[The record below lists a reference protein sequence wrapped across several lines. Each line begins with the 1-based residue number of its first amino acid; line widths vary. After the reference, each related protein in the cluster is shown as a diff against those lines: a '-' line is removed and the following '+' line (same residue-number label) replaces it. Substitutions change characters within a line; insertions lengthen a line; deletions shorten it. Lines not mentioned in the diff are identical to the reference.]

1 MITAPINDK
10 VLTMFKN
17 MAADL
22 MGTSDIGKIIEP
34 QDYDKTDIDDYIFH
48 EDNEKIF
55 FLIKAKT
62 DEYCFTNTAFI
73 HLDGTSAVSKKR
85 TLHRYPYKYH
95 QISRVLLETA
105 GTVDRDVE
113 VKFQLGGT
121 SYSIDIEKSQIDKV
135 RDLYKA
141 LFSIGEACK
150 EIERQTSTLMQT
162 QQAVNTMFS
171 LRELPEQVVLN
182 LPDII
187 CQTTLQVEEN
197 LIKRRKQIENYDF
210 STIFERYIK
219 Q

>member
-1 MITAPINDK
+1 
-10 VLTMFKN
+10 
-17 MAADL
+17 MASDL

-34 QDYDKTDIDDYIFH
+34 KDYDKTDIDDYIFH

-73 HLDGTSAVSKKR
+73 HLDGTSALSKKR
-85 TLHRYPYKYH
+85 TLYRYPYKHH
-95 QISRVLLETA
+95 QITKIMLETA

-113 VKFQLGGT
+113 LKFNLGT
-121 SYSIDIEKSQIDKV
+121 VNYSIDIEKSQIDKV
-135 RDLYKA
+135 RDIYKA

-150 EIERQTSTLMQT
+150 EIDRQLSTLVQT
-162 QQAVNTMFS
+162 QQAVNNMFS
-171 LRELPEQVVLN
+171 LRGLPEQIVLN

-187 CQTTLQVEEN
+187 TQTTLQVEAN
-197 LIKRRKQIENYDF
+197 FTARRKQIENYDF

>member
-1 MITAPINDK
+1 MILTPINDK
-10 VLTMFKN
+10 ALTMFKN

-85 TLHRYPYKYH
+85 TLNRYPYKH
-95 QISRVLLETA
+95 NQISRVLLETA
-105 GTVDRDVE
+105 GTIDRDVE
-113 VKFQLGGT
+113 IKFQLGGA
-121 SYSIDIEKSQIDKV
+121 SYSIDIEKSQIEKV

-150 EIERQTSTLMQT
+150 EIERQMNSLVIT
-162 QQAVNTMFS
+162 QQAVNNMFS
-171 LRELPEQVVLN
+171 LRELSEQVLLN

-187 CQTTLQVEEN
+187 SQTTIQVENKFTE
-197 LIKRRKQIENYDF
+197 RRKQIENYDF
-210 STIFERYIK
+210 SRIFERYLK

>member
-1 MITAPINDK
+1 
-10 VLTMFKN
+10 MFKN
-17 MAADL
+17 IAADL
-22 MGTSDIGKIIEP
+22 MGTSDIGRIIDAK
-34 QDYDKTDIDDYIFH
+34 DYDKTDIDDYIFH
-48 EDNEKIF
+48 EDHEKIF

-85 TLHRYPYKYH
+85 TLHRYLYKH
-95 QISRVLLETA
+95 HLISKVLLETA

-113 VKFQLGGT
+113 LKFHLGGV
-121 SYSIDIEKSQIDKV
+121 SYSIDIEKTQIDQV

-141 LFSIGEACK
+141 LFSIGEACQ
-150 EIERQTSTLMQT
+150 EIARQTSTLIQT
-162 QQAVNTMFS
+162 QQAVNNMFS

-187 CQTTLQVEEN
+187 CQTTLQVQEN
-197 LIKRRKQIENYDF
+197 FTEQRKKIEIYDF
-210 STIFERYIK
+210 SSIFERYLK

>member
-1 MITAPINDK
+1 
-10 VLTMFKN
+10 MFKN

-55 FLIKAKT
+55 FFFFFKT

-85 TLHRYPYKYH
+85 TLYRYPYKH
-95 QISRVLLETA
+95 NQISRVLLETA
-105 GTVDRDVE
+105 GTIDRDVE
-113 VKFQLGGT
+113 IKFQLGGA
-121 SYSIDIEKSQIDKV
+121 SYSIDIEKSQIEKV

-141 LFSIGEACK
+141 LFSISEACK
-150 EIERQTSTLMQT
+150 EIERQMNSLVIT
-162 QQAVNTMFS
+162 QQAVDNMFS
-171 LRELPEQVVLN
+171 LRELSEQVLLN

-187 CQTTLQVEEN
+187 SQTTIQVENKFTE
-197 LIKRRKQIENYDF
+197 RRKQIENYDF
-210 STIFERYIK
+210 SRIFERYLK

>member
-1 MITAPINDK
+1 
-10 VLTMFKN
+10 MFKN

-34 QDYDKTDIDDYIFH
+34 KDYDKTDIDDYIFH

-85 TLHRYPYKYH
+85 TLYRYPYKH
-95 QISRVLLETA
+95 SQISQVLLETA

-113 VKFQLGGT
+113 LKFKLGSL

-135 RDLYKA
+135 RDVYKA
-141 LFSIGEACK
+141 LFGIGEACR
-150 EIERQTSTLMQT
+150 EIERQTAVLMQT
-162 QQAVNTMFS
+162 QQAVNNMFS
-171 LRELPEQVVLN
+171 LRELPEQALLN

-187 CQTTLQVEEN
+187 CQTALQVEAN
-197 LIKRRKQIENYDF
+197 LTARRKQIENYDF
-210 STIFERYIK
+210 SEIFERYIK

>member
-1 MITAPINDK
+1 
-10 VLTMFKN
+10 MFKN

-85 TLHRYPYKYH
+85 TLNRYPYKHY

-113 VKFQLGGT
+113 LKFNLGGT

-141 LFSIGEACK
+141 LFSISEACK
-150 EIERQTSTLMQT
+150 EIERQMNSLVIT
-162 QQAVNTMFS
+162 Q
-171 LRELPEQVVLN
+171 RGGPICLN
-182 LPDII
+182 
-187 CQTTLQVEEN
+187 N
-197 LIKRRKQIENYDF
+197 
-210 STIFERYIK
+210 
-219 Q
+219 

>member
-1 MITAPINDK
+1 
-10 VLTMFKN
+10 MFKN
-17 MAADL
+17 MASDL

-34 QDYDKTDIDDYIFH
+34 IDYDKTDIDDYIFH

-73 HLDGTSAVSKKR
+73 HLDGTSAMSKKR
-85 TLHRYPYKYH
+85 TLYRYAYKHH
-95 QISRVLLETA
+95 QISQVLLETA
-105 GTVDRDVE
+105 GTIDRDVE
-113 VKFQLGGT
+113 IKFNVGGNNF
-121 SYSIDIEKSQIDKV
+121 SIDIEKAQIEKV

-150 EIERQTSTLMQT
+150 EIDRQMTTLTLT
-162 QQAVNTMFS
+162 QQSVNSMFT

-187 CQTTLQVEEN
+187 CQTTLQIAANFTE
-197 LIKRRKQIENYDF
+197 RRKEIENYDF
-210 STIFERYIK
+210 SSIFDRYLK

>member
-1 MITAPINDK
+1 
-10 VLTMFKN
+10 MFKN
-17 MAADL
+17 IAADL
-22 MGTSDIGKIIEP
+22 MGTSDIRRIIDAK
-34 QDYDKTDIDDYIFH
+34 DYDKTDIDDYIFH
-48 EDNEKIF
+48 EDHEKIF

-85 TLHRYPYKYH
+85 TLHRYLYKH
-95 QISRVLLETA
+95 HLISKVLLETA

-113 VKFQLGGT
+113 LKFHLGGV
-121 SYSIDIEKSQIDKV
+121 SYSIDIEKTQIDQV

-141 LFSIGEACK
+141 LFSIGEACQ
-150 EIERQTSTLMQT
+150 EIARQTSTLIQT
-162 QQAVNTMFS
+162 QQAVNNMFS

-187 CQTTLQVEEN
+187 CQTTLQVQEN
-197 LIKRRKQIENYDF
+197 FTEQRKKIEIYDF
-210 STIFERYIK
+210 SSIFERYLK

>member
-1 MITAPINDK
+1 
-10 VLTMFKN
+10 MFKYI
-17 MAADL
+17 AADL
-22 MGTSDIGKIIEP
+22 MGTSDIGRIIDAK
-34 QDYDKTDIDDYIFH
+34 DYDKTDIDDYIFH
-48 EDNEKIF
+48 EDHEKIF

-85 TLHRYPYKYH
+85 TLHRYLYKH
-95 QISRVLLETA
+95 HLISKVLLETA

-113 VKFQLGGT
+113 LKFHLGGV
-121 SYSIDIEKSQIDKV
+121 SYSIDIEKTQIDQV

-141 LFSIGEACK
+141 LFSIGEACQ
-150 EIERQTSTLMQT
+150 EIARQTSTLIQT
-162 QQAVNTMFS
+162 QQAVNNMFS

-187 CQTTLQVEEN
+187 SQTTLQVQEN
-197 LIKRRKQIENYDF
+197 FTEQRKKIEIYDF
-210 STIFERYIK
+210 SSIFERYLK

>member
-1 MITAPINDK
+1 
-10 VLTMFKN
+10 MFKN
-17 MAADL
+17 IAADL
-22 MGTSDIGKIIEP
+22 MGTSDIGRIMDAK
-34 QDYDKTDIDDYIFH
+34 DYDKTDIDDYIFH
-48 EDNEKIF
+48 EDHEKIS

-85 TLHRYPYKYH
+85 TLHRYLYKH
-95 QISRVLLETA
+95 HLISKVLLETA

-113 VKFQLGGT
+113 LKFHLGGV
-121 SYSIDIEKSQIDKV
+121 SYSIDIEKTQIDQV

-141 LFSIGEACK
+141 LFSIGEACQ
-150 EIERQTSTLMQT
+150 EIARQTSTLIQT
-162 QQAVNTMFS
+162 QQAVNNMFS

-187 CQTTLQVEEN
+187 CQTTLQVQEN
-197 LIKRRKQIENYDF
+197 FTGQRKKIEIYDF
-210 STIFERYIK
+210 SSIFERYLK

>member
-1 MITAPINDK
+1 
-10 VLTMFKN
+10 
-17 MAADL
+17 MASDL

-34 QDYDKTDIDDYIFH
+34 KDYDKTDIDDYIFH

-73 HLDGTSAVSKKR
+73 HLDGTSALSKKR
-85 TLHRYPYKYH
+85 TLYRYPYKHH
-95 QISRVLLETA
+95 QITKIMLETA

-113 VKFQLGGT
+113 LKFNLGT
-121 SYSIDIEKSQIDKV
+121 VNYSIDIEKSQIDKV
-135 RDLYKA
+135 RDIYKA

-150 EIERQTSTLMQT
+150 EIDRQLSTLVQT
-162 QQAVNTMFS
+162 QQAVNNMFS
-171 LRELPEQVVLN
+171 LRGLPEQIVLN

-187 CQTTLQVEEN
+187 TQTTLQVEANFTE
-197 LIKRRKQIENYDF
+197 RRKQIENYDF

>member
-1 MITAPINDK
+1 
-10 VLTMFKN
+10 MFKN
-17 MAADL
+17 IAADL
-22 MGTSDIGKIIEP
+22 MGTSDIGRIIDAK
-34 QDYDKTDIDDYIFH
+34 DYDKTDIDDYIFH
-48 EDNEKIF
+48 EDHEKIF

-85 TLHRYPYKYH
+85 TLHRYLYKH
-95 QISRVLLETA
+95 HLISKVLLETA

-113 VKFQLGGT
+113 LKFHLGGV
-121 SYSIDIEKSQIDKV
+121 SYSIDIEKTQIDQV

-141 LFSIGEACK
+141 LFSIGEECQ
-150 EIERQTSTLMQT
+150 EIARQTSTLIQT
-162 QQAVNTMFS
+162 QQAVNNMFS

-187 CQTTLQVEEN
+187 CQTTLQVQEN
-197 LIKRRKQIENYDF
+197 FTEQRKKIEIYDF
-210 STIFERYIK
+210 SSIFERYLK

>member
-1 MITAPINDK
+1 
-10 VLTMFKN
+10 MFKN

-34 QDYDKTDIDDYIFH
+34 KDYDKTDIDDYIFH

-85 TLHRYPYKYH
+85 TLYRYPYKH
-95 QISRVLLETA
+95 NQISRVLLETA
-105 GTVDRDVE
+105 GTIDRDVE
-113 VKFQLGGT
+113 IKFQLGGA
-121 SYSIDIEKSQIDKV
+121 SYSIDIEKSQIEKV

-141 LFSIGEACK
+141 LFRIGEACK
-150 EIERQTSTLMQT
+150 EIERQMNSLVIT
-162 QQAVNTMFS
+162 QQAVNNMFS
-171 LRELPEQVVLN
+171 LRELSEQVLLN

-187 CQTTLQVEEN
+187 SQTTIQVENKFTE
-197 LIKRRKQIENYDF
+197 RRKQIENYDF
-210 STIFERYIK
+210 SRIFERYLK

>member
-1 MITAPINDK
+1 
-10 VLTMFKN
+10 MFKN

-85 TLHRYPYKYH
+85 TLYRYPYKYS
-95 QISRVLLETA
+95 QISQVLLETA
-105 GTVDRDVE
+105 GTVDRDIE
-113 VKFQLGGT
+113 LKFKLGSL

-135 RDLYKA
+135 RDVYKA
-141 LFSIGEACK
+141 LFGIGEACK
-150 EIERQTSTLMQT
+150 EIERQTAVLMQT
-162 QQAVNTMFS
+162 QQAVNNMFS
-171 LRELPEQVVLN
+171 LRELPEQALLN

-187 CQTTLQVEEN
+187 CQTTLQVEAN
-197 LIKRRKQIENYDF
+197 LTARRKQIENYDF
-210 STIFERYIK
+210 SEIFERYIK

>member
-1 MITAPINDK
+1 MITAPINNK
-10 VLTMFKN
+10 VLIMFKN

-22 MGTSDIGKIIEP
+22 MGTSDIGRIIEAR
-34 QDYDKTDIDDYIFH
+34 DYDKTDIDDYIFH
-48 EDNEKIF
+48 EDHEKIF

-121 SYSIDIEKSQIDKV
+121 SYSIDIEKSK
-135 RDLYKA
+135 
-141 LFSIGEACK
+141 
-150 EIERQTSTLMQT
+150 
-162 QQAVNTMFS
+162 
-171 LRELPEQVVLN
+171 
-182 LPDII
+182 
-187 CQTTLQVEEN
+187 
-197 LIKRRKQIENYDF
+197 LIKSEIYTKHYLVLAKHAKKLNVKHRR
-210 STIFERYIK
+210 
-219 Q
+219 

>member
-1 MITAPINDK
+1 M
-10 VLTMFKN
+10 
-17 MAADL
+17 
-22 MGTSDIGKIIEP
+22 
-34 QDYDKTDIDDYIFH
+34 
-48 EDNEKIF
+48 
-55 FLIKAKT
+55 IKAKT

-85 TLHRYPYKYH
+85 TLNRYPYKHY

-113 VKFQLGGT
+113 LKFNLGGT
-121 SYSIDIEKSQIDKV
+121 SYSIDIEKSQIEKV

-150 EIERQTSTLMQT
+150 EIERQTSTQMQT

>member
-1 MITAPINDK
+1 M
-10 VLTMFKN
+10 
-17 MAADL
+17 
-22 MGTSDIGKIIEP
+22 
-34 QDYDKTDIDDYIFH
+34 
-48 EDNEKIF
+48 
-55 FLIKAKT
+55 
-62 DEYCFTNTAFI
+62 
-73 HLDGTSAVSKKR
+73 
-85 TLHRYPYKYH
+85 
-95 QISRVLLETA
+95 
-105 GTVDRDVE
+105 E

-187 CQTTLQVEEN
+187 CQTTLQIEAGFTE
-197 LIKRRKQIENYDF
+197 RRKQIENYDF
-210 STIFERYIK
+210 SAIFDRYLK

>member
-1 MITAPINDK
+1 
-10 VLTMFKN
+10 MFKN

-73 HLDGTSAVSKKR
+73 HLDGTSAVSKKL
-85 TLHRYPYKYH
+85 TLNRYPYKHY

-113 VKFQLGGT
+113 LKFNLGGT

-141 LFSIGEACK
+141 LFSISEACK
-150 EIERQTSTLMQT
+150 EIERQMNSLVIT
-162 QQAVNTMFS
+162 QQAVNNMFS
-171 LRELPEQVVLN
+171 LRELSEQVLLN

-187 CQTTLQVEEN
+187 SQTTIQVENKFTE
-197 LIKRRKQIENYDF
+197 RRKQIENYDF
-210 STIFERYIK
+210 SRIFERYLK